1 MLKLYRS
8 LEEIPADF
16 GPSVVTIGNF
26 DGVHCGHRKI
36 LELAK
41 RLAQRHG
48 WRTATLT
55 LDPHPLQVVAPERA
69 PRLMTTIEQRRE
81 VLESLGVDAMV
92 VLPFTAEFSKQSPE
106 EFVEQVLVL
115 GLRCACVVVGQNFR
129 FGHRHAG
136 DIDTL
141 EELGRRFGFVTEAV
155 GPLRMGGQTVSSS
168 RIRAAVAA
176 GRTDVAR
183 RLLGR
188 PFELAGEVVPGRGI
202 GSKSTAPTLNLS
214 PRADLWPANGVYIS
228 ETRELSAP
236 RRWRSVTNV
245 GVRPTFGDG
254 DRVVE
259 THLLEPLGGSSPAAI
274 GVSFLRRLRDERS
287 FESSEALRE
296 QIYRDIAESER
307 YFRLRDKI
315 QAHRV

>member
-26 DGVHCGHRKI
+26 DGVHCGHRKL

-48 WRTATLT
+48 WRAATLT
-55 LDPHPLQVVAPERA
+55 FDPHPLQVVAPERA

-141 EELGRRFGFVTEAV
+141 ERLGRRFGFVTEAV

-287 FESSEALRE
+287 FESSEELRE
-296 QIYRDIAESER
+296 QIYRDIAASER

-315 QAHRV
+315 RAHRV

>member
-1 MLKLYRS
+1 MLKVFRS
-8 LEEIPADF
+8 LDEIPKDF

-36 LELAK
+36 LDLVKRVAK
-41 RLAQRHG
+41 EHE
-48 WRTATLT
+48 WRAVTLT
-55 LDPHPLQVVAPERA
+55 FDPHPLQVVAPERA
-69 PRLMTTIEQRRE
+69 PQLMTTIEQRRE
-81 VLESLGVDAMV
+81 ALEEAGIDAMV
-92 VLPFTAEFSKQSPE
+92 VLAFTKEFSEQSPE
-106 EFVEQVLVL
+106 EFVEQILVG
-115 GLRCACVVVGQNFR
+115 GLHCAYVVVGENFR

-141 EELGRRFGFVTEAV
+141 ERLGRRFGFVTEAV
-155 GPLRMGGQTVSSS
+155 GPFRIGGQTVSSS

-188 PFELAGEVVPGRGI
+188 PFELAGEVVAGRGI
-202 GSKSTAPTLNLS
+202 GSKSTAPTLNLN
-214 PRADLWPANGVYIS
+214 PQADLWPANGVYVT
-228 ETRELSAP
+228 ETRELSGP

-245 GVRPTFGDG
+245 GVRPTFGESH
-254 DRVVE
+254 RLVE
-259 THLLEPLGGSSPAAI
+259 THLLDPLEGASPTAI
-274 GVSFLRRLRDERS
+274 GVSFLRRLRDERP

-296 QIYRDIAESER
+296 QIRRDVGECER
-307 YFRLRDKI
+307 YFRLRDRI

>member
-1 MLKLYRS
+1 MLKLFRS
-8 LEEIPADF
+8 LDEIPADF

-36 LELAK
+36 LDLAS
-41 RLAQRHG
+41 RLAEQNG
-48 WRTATLT
+48 WRSATLT
-55 LDPHPLQVVAPERA
+55 FDPHPLQVVAPERA

-81 VLESLGVDAMV
+81 ILESTGVEAMV
-92 VLPFTAEFSKQSPE
+92 VLPFTKEFSKQSPE
-106 EFVEQVLVL
+106 EFVEQILVR
-115 GLRCACVVVGQNFR
+115 GLHIAGVVVGENFR

-136 DIDTL
+136 DVDTL
-141 EELGRRFGFVTEAV
+141 ERLGRRYGFVTETV
-155 GPLRMGGQTVSSS
+155 GPFRMGGQTVSSS

-202 GSKSTAPTLNLS
+202 GSKSTAPTLNLN
-214 PRADLWPANGVYIS
+214 PQADLWPANGVYIS
-228 ETRELSAP
+228 ETRELSGP

-245 GVRPTFGDG
+245 GVRPTFGES

-259 THLLEPLGGSSPAAI
+259 THLLDPLEGASPTAI
-274 GVSFLRRLRDERS
+274 GVGFLRRLRDERS

-296 QIYRDIAESER
+296 QIHRDIAESKR

-315 QAHRV
+315 VAQRV